1 MKRWMAVTSLVAI
14 GLFVLAAAA
23 ASAAAP
29 PAKQKTAQG
38 IEFLSGGVGKDERD
52 AIQAQFKEFNTR
64 LVFADSTGKYL
75 AGVAVRVTDA
85 KGKAV
90 LETTTQGP
98 WLLANLPAGGYEVK
112 ASFQGR
118 ELTRRLQV
126 GSEPVTALFQW
137 KAGR

>member
-1 MKRWMAVTSLVAI
+1 MKRWMAVTSLIAI

-75 AGVAVRVTDA
+75 AAVAVRVTDA

>member
-1 MKRWMAVTSLVAI
+1 MKRWMAVTSVIAI
-14 GLFVLAAAA
+14 GLFFLAVSA
-23 ASAAAP
+23 ASAAAL

-38 IEFLSGGVGKDERD
+38 IEFLSGGVGKDERE
-52 AIQAQFKEFNTR
+52 ALQAQFKGFNTR
-64 LVFADSTGKYL
+64 LVFADGTGKYL
-75 AGVAVRVTDA
+75 AAVAVRITDA
-85 KGKAV
+85 QGKAV

-112 ASFQGR
+112 AAFQGR
-118 ELTRRLQV
+118 ELTRRIQV